1 MNNCS
6 YDSRKPRKVNRY
18 GQKKPIIERTLYFIY
33 NIRLMISRR
42 GAPMAKIDPIVKKET
57 GYIALFVIILSMAME
72 AVFLVIGK
80 WDLKVLFGN
89 LLGGGTAILNF
100 FLMGL
105 TLQAAVGKDQKDAAA
120 RIKFSQ
126 TYRMLML
133 FAVAGAGV
141 LAPIFNMVAT
151 IVPLFFPRIAIALR
165 PLIDKNK
172 GGDADAQ
179 TDDTKTN
186 DTQETDD
193 VEEDDGI

>member
-1 MNNCS
+1 M
-6 YDSRKPRKVNRY
+6 K
-18 GQKKPIIERTLYFIY
+18 F
-33 NIRLMISRR
+33 
-42 GAPMAKIDPIVKKET
+42 AP
-57 GYIALFVIILSMAME
+57 ILSNTFTRNE
-72 AVFLVIGK
+72 DDFF
-80 WDLKVLFGN
+80 VL
-89 LLGGGTAILNF
+89 LMYVGTAILNF

>member
-1 MNNCS
+1 
-6 YDSRKPRKVNRY
+6 
-18 GQKKPIIERTLYFIY
+18 
-33 NIRLMISRR
+33 MISRR

-172 GGDADAQ
+172 GVDEQEVQANGGTDGAQ
-179 TDDTKTN
+179 TDDIKTN

-193 VEEDDGI
+193 VEDDGI